1 MALGL
6 VLSKPCHTQMVAY
19 RLLARVYR
27 IEWHTLWEPHSV
39 RGGRSQN
46 EIKVFGSLYCEFE
59 DSPRII
65 EDTLRININDLK
77 TRDEVLQWYIDINAG
92 GTPHTKE
99 EIERVRAMLSR
110 P

>member
-1 MALGL
+1 MCGWA
-6 VLSKPCHTQMVAY
+6 PENY
-19 RLLARVYR
+19 RNL
-27 IEWHTLWEPHSV
+27 
-39 RGGRSQN
+39 Q
-46 EIKVFGSLYCEFE
+46 

-65 EDTLRININDLK
+65 EDALRINVNDLK

>member
-1 MALGL
+1 MGVSSLGFD
-6 VLSKPCHTQMVAY
+6 
-19 RLLARVYR
+19 
-27 IEWHTLWEPHSV
+27 
-39 RGGRSQN
+39 
-46 EIKVFGSLYCEFE
+46 EIKVFGSLYCEFQ

-65 EDTLRININDLK
+65 EDTLRVNINDLK